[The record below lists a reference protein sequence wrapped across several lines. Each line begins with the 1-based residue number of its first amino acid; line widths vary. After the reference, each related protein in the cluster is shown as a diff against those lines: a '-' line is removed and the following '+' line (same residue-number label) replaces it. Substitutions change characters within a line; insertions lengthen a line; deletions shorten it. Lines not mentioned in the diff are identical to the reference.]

1 MEQRSIW
8 RATAPRVSFPALD
21 GDMIVDT
28 AIIGGGIT
36 GMTAAMLLSEAGE
49 RVAVIE
55 ATEVSRPERR
65 APTVA

>member
-55 ATEVSRPERR
+55 ATEVSRRERR